1 MHHCF
6 TSRRARAYT
15 VCRCGPLDPRPN
27 VYVHPGL
34 SCPACTSVSHVR
46 SLALGD
52 ASTSTA
58 EKVVVAR
65 ISAGPPPSGRP
76 GCEGGRIPFYLQE
89 RVRLFPFVCRSTTG
103 FRHFSLGPGLWGAC
117 HLAVAPR
124 SCALPAPNEPV
135 VPPRLTLVQY
145 TLSIVLS
152 TITYPD
158 GDLGEEGRGQGGNVV
173 PPSNERP
180 RDCLPAG
187 RARSPPCPHVLRSQQ
202 NSVRCGLQVPGRP
215 RRGGP
220 AVKAEGFRSTSRSR
234 SD

>member
-1 MHHCF
+1 MDEHASEQCLPDRKTRRSVGGGRAMHHCF

-89 RVRLFPFVCRSTTG
+89 RVRLFRVRSTTG
-103 FRHFSLGPGLWGAC
+103 LPASQPWAPRRLFATWPSPRGRVRYRRRTSRLFRHAFTTQAS
-117 HLAVAPR
+117 
-124 SCALPAPNEPV
+124 
-135 VPPRLTLVQY
+135 
-145 TLSIVLS
+145 
-152 TITYPD
+152 
-158 GDLGEEGRGQGGNVV
+158 
-173 PPSNERP
+173 
-180 RDCLPAG
+180 
-187 RARSPPCPHVLRSQQ
+187 
-202 NSVRCGLQVPGRP
+202 
-215 RRGGP
+215 RRG
-220 AVKAEGFRSTSRSR
+220 AV
-234 SD
+234 